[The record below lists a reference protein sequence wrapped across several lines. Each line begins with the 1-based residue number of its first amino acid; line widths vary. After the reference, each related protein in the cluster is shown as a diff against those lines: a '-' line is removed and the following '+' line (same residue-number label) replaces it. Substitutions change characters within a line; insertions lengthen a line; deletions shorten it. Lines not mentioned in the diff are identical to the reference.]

1 MARGRRDHDHKK
13 PNDQSTSR
21 GSARRL
27 RAASSLSAVV
37 SWPGKQ
43 HDSQGAA
50 SLLAQAS
57 EIMAS
62 AGATG
67 TARHAFADQ
76 ADVLL
81 QQALG
86 FNTSTTST
94 TWAHLMELPFN
105 ASSTHSCD
113 DLSTR
118 RRELRA
124 SLAAFFARQPPLSQ
138 HFIQDVPR
146 PHLLHDIE
154 GVSDLCRA
162 DEAHDITVTLRGAQ
176 RFDLAARSGLSLG
189 CVCQDSLAGGVPS
202 HLVLHLVNLCE
213 ATHPKQAANAPS
225 CGVTAR
231 RFVQGY

>member
-1 MARGRRDHDHKK
+1 MARGRRDHDRKK
-13 PNDQSTSR
+13 PTDQSTSR

-43 HDSQGAA
+43 HGPDSPLAA

-67 TARHAFADQ
+67 TTLHAFADQ

-113 DLSTR
+113 DLSAR

-124 SLAAFFARQPPLSQ
+124 SLAALGIDATKARVG
-138 HFIQDVPR
+138 DA
-146 PHLLHDIE
+146 
-154 GVSDLCRA
+154 SDLTALSRGLGRCLHEGA
-162 DEAHDITVTLRGAQ
+162 ALSVVTM
-176 RFDLAARSGLSLG
+176 G
-189 CVCQDSLAGGVPS
+189 CSMSEGQSAWLQP
-202 HLVLHLVNLCE
+202 
-213 ATHPKQAANAPS
+213 
-225 CGVTAR
+225 
-231 RFVQGY
+231 

>member
-1 MARGRRDHDHKK
+1 MARGRRDHDRKK
-13 PNDQSTSR
+13 PTDQSTSR

-37 SWPGKQ
+37 SWPGKH
-43 HDSQGAA
+43 HDSPLAA

-113 DLSTR
+113 DLSAR

-124 SLAAFFARQPPLSQ
+124 SLAALGIDATQARVG
-138 HFIQDVPR
+138 DA
-146 PHLLHDIE
+146 
-154 GVSDLCRA
+154 SDLTALSRGLGRCLHGGA
-162 DEAHDITVTLRGAQ
+162 ALSVVTMGCSMSEGQSAWLQPEPTTAT
-176 RFDLAARSGLSLG
+176 LA
-189 CVCQDSLAGGVPS
+189 V
-202 HLVLHLVNLCE
+202 
-213 ATHPKQAANAPS
+213 
-225 CGVTAR
+225 
-231 RFVQGY
+231 

>member
-1 MARGRRDHDHKK
+1 MARGRRDHDRKK
-13 PNDQSTSR
+13 PTDQSTSR

-43 HDSQGAA
+43 HDSPLAA

-67 TARHAFADQ
+67 IARHVFADQ
-76 ADVLL
+76 VDVLL

-113 DLSTR
+113 DLSAR

-124 SLAAFFARQPPLSQ
+124 SLAALGIDATQARVG
-138 HFIQDVPR
+138 DA
-146 PHLLHDIE
+146 
-154 GVSDLCRA
+154 SDLTALSRGLGRCLHEGA
-162 DEAHDITVTLRGAQ
+162 ALSVVTM
-176 RFDLAARSGLSLG
+176 G
-189 CVCQDSLAGGVPS
+189 CSMSEGQSAWL
-202 HLVLHLVNLCE
+202 
-213 ATHPKQAANAPS
+213 
-225 CGVTAR
+225 
-231 RFVQGY
+231 

>member
-1 MARGRRDHDHKK
+1 MARGRRDHDRKK

-43 HDSQGAA
+43 YDSPLAA

-113 DLSTR
+113 DLSAR

-124 SLAAFFARQPPLSQ
+124 SLTALGIDAAQARVGDDAPDLTALSRGLGRCLHGGAALSVVTMGCSMSEGQSAWLQPEPTT
-138 HFIQDVPR
+138 
-146 PHLLHDIE
+146 
-154 GVSDLCRA
+154 A
-162 DEAHDITVTLRGAQ
+162 TLA
-176 RFDLAARSGLSLG
+176 
-189 CVCQDSLAGGVPS
+189 V
-202 HLVLHLVNLCE
+202 
-213 ATHPKQAANAPS
+213 
-225 CGVTAR
+225 
-231 RFVQGY
+231 